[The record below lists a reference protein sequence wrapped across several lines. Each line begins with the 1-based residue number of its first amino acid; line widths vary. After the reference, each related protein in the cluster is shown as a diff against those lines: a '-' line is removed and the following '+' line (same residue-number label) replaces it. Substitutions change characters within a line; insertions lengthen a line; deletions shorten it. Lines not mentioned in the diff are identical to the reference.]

1 MYIAALDIGGTKTIV
16 AILDEN
22 GGILIQESFP
32 SIVARYETHLEL
44 CVQAM
49 KRLMH
54 RTELQAEDFTGLGV
68 SLPGIVDNEK
78 GILLYAPYAN
88 WENVEVAGYLSKNL
102 GISRVRCEND
112 VNACAIGK

>member
-88 WENVEVAGYLSKNL
+88 WKMWKP
-102 GISRVRCEND
+102 R
-112 VNACAIGK
+112 AI

>member
-54 RTELQAEDFTGLGV
+54 R
-68 SLPGIVDNEK
+68 
-78 GILLYAPYAN
+78 
-88 WENVEVAGYLSKNL
+88 
-102 GISRVRCEND
+102 
-112 VNACAIGK
+112 AI

>member
-68 SLPGIVDNEK
+68 SLPGIVDNDIVNIGLHFFLK
-78 GILLYAPYAN
+78 DVRSMLPPVMNHSIAYA
-88 WENVEVAGYLSKNL
+88 
-102 GISRVRCEND
+102 
-112 VNACAIGK
+112 